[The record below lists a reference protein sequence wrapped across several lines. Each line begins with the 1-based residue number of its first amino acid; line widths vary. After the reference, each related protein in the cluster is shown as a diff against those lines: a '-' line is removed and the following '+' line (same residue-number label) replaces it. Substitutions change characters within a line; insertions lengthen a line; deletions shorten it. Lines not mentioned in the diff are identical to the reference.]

1 MHIAHACAHTR
12 TQHACTL
19 THALAAILK
28 FGDMT
33 APALKRANSRAC
45 DAGPVP
51 VLADSTIARA
61 FEQYIASKPENGPF
75 QFGPYCRMKR
85 AQAVEV
91 SGLVANKLLLE
102 QLFGVQPSGRFK
114 PSQLER
120 VINKI
125 IDGTEINGSQFP
137 NVHYSRWAAK
147 QIIIMAAHTRRLITS
162 ELAYKQACRKADPI
176 ERALLDH
183 LLKVG
188 RAGENPVSR
197 KRTKVLGREMSID
210 EDGWPVP
217 PDQEEES
224 ESEEGEES
232 EEEQGA
238 EDEEEESEEEQDAED
253 EEQEDDQEPENEEE
267 QEGQEEE
274 EQEEEDEEQQGK
286 TNQRTRKSRKGPEF
300 EEWVTEELPG
310 NVDDLLDMLTCEP
323 SSSSKACPKTK
334 NKACPK
340 TKNEV
345 RLPRFTTPDSKEG
358 RAYID
363 ALIRKGGLGM
373 PKHAPVPPQR
383 GAQKALALQKKP
395 ASQMKHQSTARL
407 SSPVLGEL
415 KLTTASAKSYIQCRG
430 KGEAKWSHIVTVYDK
445 QSQDHTLYCR
455 HIMRQLSRE
464 PLDKQDAVAL
474 RDSLLA
480 GTVDLEQQVAD
491 SDAESLGPSFWA

>member
-12 TQHACTL
+12 TQHACTPTRTPYAARMR
-19 THALAAILK
+19 THPYAAILK

-51 VLADSTIARA
+51 VLGDSTIARA
-61 FEQYIASKPENGPF
+61 FEQYIACKPENGPF
-75 QFGPYCRMKR
+75 QFGPYMRMKR
-85 AQAVEV
+85 AQGVEV

-102 QLFGVQPSGRFK
+102 KLFAAQPSGRFHC
-114 PSQLER
+114 SQLER
-120 VINKI
+120 VINKV

-183 LLKVG
+183 LLKSC

-197 KRTKVLGREMSID
+197 KRCRVLGREVSID
-210 EDGWPVP
+210 GDGWPVP
-217 PDQEEES
+217 QDQEEEQ
-224 ESEEGEES
+224 ESE
-232 EEEQGA
+232 
-238 EDEEEESEEEQDAED
+238 EEEESEEEQEAED
-253 EEQEDDQEPENEEE
+253 EEQEDEQEPEN
-267 QEGQEEE
+267 E

-323 SSSSKACPKTK
+323 SSSSKARPKTK

-340 TKNEV
+340 TKDKV
-345 RLPRFTTPDSKEG
+345 RPDSKAG

-363 ALIRKGGLGM
+363 ALIRKEGLGM

-383 GAQKALALQKKP
+383 GGQKALALQKKP
-395 ASQMKHQSTARL
+395 ASQMKHQSTSRL

-445 QSQDHTLYCR
+445 QSQDHSLYCR

-480 GTVDLEQQVAD
+480 GTVDLEQQIAD
-491 SDAESLGPSFWA
+491 SDAESAGPSFWA